1 MSEDK
6 MHSNTIKAGAIRAPH
21 RSLLNALGLTDAE
34 MKRPFV
40 GIVNSYNDFIP
51 GHKHLREIA
60 ECAKAGVRYGGGVPF
75 EFSTIGVC
83 DGIAMNHQGMKY
95 SLSSREL
102 ITDSIEIMIKA
113 HPVDAL
119 VFIPNCDKIVPAM
132 LMAAARLNLPCI
144 FVSGGPMLAG
154 NYNGK
159 RIGLSD
165 MFEAVGSHAQGNM
178 SDEELT
184 CMEKAACPT
193 CGSCSGMYT
202 ANSMNCLCEALGI
215 ALPGNGTVP
224 AAFAERRRLAT
235 MAGEQVMKLY
245 ERQIKALDILTFDAF
260 ENAIRSD
267 MALGCSTNTVLHLA
281 AIAYEAGVDFSLK
294 HVDEIGKKT
303 PQLCK
308 LNPASEMFIEDLNQ
322 VGGISSMLGQLASK
336 GLLKLGAMTVDG
348 EILGER
354 LKKAK
359 EADGV
364 VIRKIDN
371 PYRKDGG
378 IAVLWGNL
386 AEDGCVVKQGAVAPE
401 MMVHTGPA
409 KVFNSEEEAS
419 AGIAAGQVVAGD
431 IVVIRFEGPKGGP
444 GMREMLAPTATIA
457 GMGLASSVGL
467 ITDGRFSGA
476 TRGACIGH
484 VSPEAAAGGLIG
496 LVENGDIIE
505 IDIPNRSLNL
515 KVEHDVI
522 VKRRAASHGA
532 PCRNLKGY
540 IARYAENVTSGSNGA
555 VFERMR

>member
-1 MSEDK
+1 MNEK
-6 MHSNTIKAGAIRAPH
+6 MHSNTIKDGAVRAPH
-21 RSLLNALGLTDAE
+21 RSLLYALGLSEAE

-60 ECAKAGVRYGGGVPF
+60 ECVKAGVRYGGGVPF

-132 LMAAARLNLPCI
+132 MMAAARLNLPCI

-154 NYNGK
+154 KYNGK

-165 MFEAVGSHAQGNM
+165 MFEAVGAHSQGKI

-184 CMEKAACPT
+184 CMEKSACPT

-202 ANSMNCLCEALGI
+202 ANSMNCLSEALGLSL
-215 ALPGNGTVP
+215 AGNGTVP
-224 AAFAERRRLAT
+224 AVFAERRTLAT

-294 HVDEIGKKT
+294 HVDEIGKTT

-308 LNPASEMFIEDLNQ
+308 LNPASEDFIEDLNL
-322 VGGISSMLGQLASK
+322 VGGIPAMLAQLAK
-336 GLLKLGAMTVDG
+336 KNLLKLNTMTVDG
-348 EILGER
+348 DTMGAR
-354 LKKAK
+354 LKRAR
-359 EADGV
+359 EADGKI
-364 VIRKIDN
+364 IRTIDN
-371 PYRKDGG
+371 PHRKDGG

-409 KVFNSEEEAS
+409 KVYNSEEEAS
-419 AGIAAGQVVAGD
+419 AGISRGEVVAGD

-476 TRGACIGH
+476 TRGACIWH

-515 KVEHDVI
+515 NVSHDEI
-522 VKRRAASHGA
+522 IRRRTASQGA

-540 IARYAENVTSGSNGA
+540 IARYAENVTSGANGA

>member
-1 MSEDK
+1 

>member
-1 MSEDK
+1 MS
-6 MHSNTIKAGAIRAPH
+6 SNTIKDGAVRAPH
-21 RSLLNALGLTDAE
+21 RSLLYALGLSEAE

-60 ECAKAGVRYGGGVPF
+60 ECVKAGVRYGGGVPF

-102 ITDSIEIMIKA
+102 IADSIEIMIKA

-132 LMAAARLNLPCI
+132 FMAAARLNLPCI

-154 NYNGK
+154 KYNGK

-165 MFEAVGSHAQGNM
+165 MFEAVGAHSQGNI

-184 CMEKAACPT
+184 CMEKAACPS

-202 ANSMNCLCEALGI
+202 ANSMNCLSEALGM
-215 ALPGNGTVP
+215 ALPGNGTIP
-224 AAFAERRRLAT
+224 AVFADRRRLAT

-245 ERQIKALDILTFDAF
+245 EQDVKALDILTFDAF

-281 AIAYEAGVDFSLK
+281 AIAYEAGIDFSLK
-294 HVDEIGKKT
+294 HVDEIGKAT

-308 LNPASEMFIEDLNQ
+308 LNPASDYYIEDLNT
-322 VGGISSMLGQLASK
+322 VGGITAMLGELSK
-336 GLLKLGAMTVDG
+336 LGMLKLGVKTVDG
-348 EILGER
+348 TLGDR
-354 LKKAK
+354 LKKAPK
-359 EADGV
+359 ADGEI
-364 VIRKIDN
+364 IRTIDN

-378 IAVLWGNL
+378 IAILWGNL

-401 MMVHTGPA
+401 MMVHSGPA

-419 AGIAAGQVVAGD
+419 AGIAEGKVVSGD
-431 IVVIRFEGPKGGP
+431 VVVIRYEGPKGGP
-444 GMREMLAPTATIA
+444 GMREMLAPTATLA

-476 TRGACIGH
+476 TRGAAIGH
-484 VSPEAAAGGLIG
+484 VSPEAAAGGLIA
-496 LVENGDIIE
+496 LVQNGDLIE
-505 IDIPNRSLNL
+505 INIPNRSLNL
-515 KVEHDVI
+515 KVDSAEI
-522 VKRRAASHGA
+522 AKRKAAWTGA
-532 PCRNLKGY
+532 PKRNLKGY
-540 IARYAENVTSGSNGA
+540 IARYAENVTSGANGA